1 MGTTGCVRGVTSVR
15 VLSFRLCGK
24 MAHFRRY
31 YSNSSALTYSI
42 PPRTTVTGILAG
54 LLGYERDRYYNEFSL
69 DECQI
74 AVAIGAPIKKV
85 VQKLNL
91 LMIKKWDDMNGSQEN
106 HSQTA
111 TEFVLP
117 QNIRDG
123 HIDYWIYVAHRN
135 LEIMKRLEN
144 LLKNEGLWYQSKAIS
159 LGLGTA
165 YCLGWL
171 QYEGVWEG
179 QDESST
185 EPVDL
190 DTVIPVR
197 LVKKLDIQVAVERG
211 YRLVKEDLPL
221 EFDERRQLTN
231 RGKGC
236 MLINLN
242 EFPIR
247 ATVEQY
253 TRLSNGQN
261 IVWMQ

>member
-1 MGTTGCVRGVTSVR
+1 
-15 VLSFRLCGK
+15 

-54 LLGYERDRYYNEFSL
+54 LLGYERDRYYNESSL
-69 DECQI
+69 DECRI
-74 AVAIGAPIKKV
+74 AVSIGAPIKKV

-111 TEFVLP
+111 TELVLP

-123 HIDYWIYVAHRN
+123 HIVYRIYVAHRN
-135 LEIMKRLEN
+135 PVIMKRLES
-144 LLKNEGLWYQSKAIS
+144 LLANEGLWYQSKAIS

-171 QYEGVWEG
+171 HYEGVWEG
-179 QDESST
+179 RDESSMG
-185 EPVDL
+185 PVDL
-190 DTVIPVR
+190 VTVIPVR
-197 LVKKLDIQVAVERG
+197 LVKQLDIMAAGDRG

-221 EFDERRQLTN
+221 EFDEQRHITT
-231 RGKGC
+231 RGKGS

-242 EFPIR
+242 ESPIR
-247 ATVEQY
+247 AAVEQY